1 MLRDYLGRMDG
12 FEGAAGWIS
21 TDCANLRYFK
31 GMLEPFR
38 GQLTHTLR
46 SNQHEL
52 GEGGSVRDWASPHRE
67 SRPWRM
73 EQTMCAGHARDICE
87 RFGS

>member
-21 TDCANLRYFK
+21 TDCAHLRYFK

-46 SNQHEL
+46 SMNLVRLCARL
-52 GEGGSVRDWASPHRE
+52 GISTPG
-67 SRPWRM
+67 
-73 EQTMCAGHARDICE
+73 EQTMEDGADHVCGTCA
-87 RFGS
+87 